1 MDVAADKAETL
12 LKLVAALAE
21 ELHPGQMAGRPVKL
35 DSMLDQDLGFDS
47 LGRVE
52 LVLRVERAFDVT
64 VPEQTFATMET
75 PRDLLRAVVGAKGA
89 KAATAAP
96 VVEAAA
102 LGAADVAP
110 PEADTLVAVLDW
122 HAARHPDRAHLRLY
136 SDEGEGEILTYGELK
151 NEATAV
157 AKGLR
162 RSGLQ
167 PGEAVVVMLP
177 TSRAYFATFFGILL
191 AGGVPAPIYPPL
203 RPSQIEDHLRRH
215 ARIVENCAARHMVVE
230 DQAKPVARLLQS
242 QVEILRFVTTPAGLA
257 AAGSRGEIDLPLR
270 AARDTALLQY
280 TSGSTGTPKGLVLTH
295 ANLLANIRS
304 MSMAMKV
311 GSEDVFVSWLP
322 LYHDMGLIG
331 AWLGSLVNAVHLVIM
346 PPLAFL
352 ARPQRWLTAIHRYR
366 GTLSAAPNFA
376 YELCL
381 KRIPDEALKELDLRS
396 WRVACNGAEAV
407 SPQTVERF
415 CTQFAAA
422 GFRREAMMPVYGLA
436 ESSVGLAF
444 PPLDRGPLIDR
455 IDRKALTGAGKA
467 IPAAKADATALRF
480 VACGRPIPGHQ
491 IRVIDATGR
500 ELPERTEGRLQFKGP
515 SATGGYLRNPDKT
528 WELFDGDWLGTGD
541 LAYLAEGD
549 VYITGRTKDI
559 VIHAGRNIYPEEL
572 EEAVGDLSGVQKGNV
587 AVFGST
593 DPETGTERLVVLAET
608 RKRTPRDQATIRS
621 RITDLAVDLVGTPPN
636 DIVLAPPRTV
646 LKTSSGKIR
655 RAASREL
662 YEAGMIGRK
671 RHALWWQVVRLSIAG
686 LLPQTRRS
694 LRALRAVA
702 YAAYAWGLFCLVAP
716 PIWFAVVLA
725 PRAWRWTVLG
735 RSLRLWAW
743 LSGIRLSLRGVE
755 NLPSTI
761 HPCVLVSNHASYLD
775 GFVLS
780 AMLPRA
786 VEFVAKAELVRKWPA
801 RIPLRRIGAA
811 FIERFDSRKG
821 VEDAKQVAKTAT
833 GDQPPLF
840 FAEGTIRRE
849 PGLLP
854 FHMGAFVAAAEAHIP
869 VVPLTIR
876 GTRSI
881 LRPEGW
887 FPRKGTITVLIG
899 PPIEPGTFESA
910 VGGDT
915 WALALKLRDA
925 ARSEIL
931 RHCGERDLGY
941 EMTAVADLERPP
953 AATWCPGRR
962 CRPSPVRAGP
972 TGRPA
977 RARPWPPRAGRSGR
991 VRQNAP
997 PPPRN
1002 VLPDTPAAP
1011 RHIPPPGPTPQAAPR
1026 RQGRPART
1034 G

>member
-1 MDVAADKAETL
+1 MDASADKAETL
-12 LKLVAALAE
+12 LKTVATLAE
-21 ELHPGQMAGRPVKL
+21 ELHPGQMAGRPVTL
-35 DSMLDQDLGFDS
+35 DSMLDQELGFDS

-75 PRDLLRAVVGAKGA
+75 PRDLLRAVIGARGA
-89 KAATAAP
+89 KAAAAAA

-136 SDEGEGEILTYGELK
+136 SDEDDGEILTYGELK
-151 NEATAV
+151 DEATAV

-162 RSGLQ
+162 QSDLQ

-177 TSRAYFATFFGILL
+177 TSRAYFASFVGILL

-215 ARIVENCAARHMVVE
+215 ARIVENCRARHMVVE
-230 DQAKPVARLLQS
+230 DQARPVARLLQS
-242 QVEILRFVTTPAGLA
+242 QVETLRFVTTPGELA
-257 AAGSRGEIDLPLR
+257 AKGAEAEIDLPLR
-270 AARDTALLQY
+270 KARDIALLQY
-280 TSGSTGTPKGLVLTH
+280 TSGSTGTPKGVVLTH

-304 MSMAMKV
+304 MAQAMKV

-331 AWLGSLVNAVHLVIM
+331 AWLGSLVHAVHLVIM

-352 ARPQRWLTAIHRYR
+352 ARPQRWLMAIHRYR

-381 KRIPDEALKELDLRS
+381 KRIPDEALQDLDLS
-396 WRVACNGAEAV
+396 AWRVACNGAEAV

-415 CTQFAAA
+415 CARFAAC
-422 GFRREAMMPVYGLA
+422 GFRREAMMPVFGLA

-455 IDRKALTGAGKA
+455 IDRKVLMSDGQAV
-467 IPAAKADATALRF
+467 PAAEADATALRF

-491 IRVIDATGR
+491 IRVVDDAGR
-500 ELPERTEGRLQFKGP
+500 ELPERAEGRLQFRGP
-515 SATGGYLRNPDKT
+515 SATAGYLRNPDKT
-528 WELFDGDWLGTGD
+528 RELFDGDWLETGD
-541 LAYLAEGD
+541 LAYVAEGD
-549 VYITGRTKDI
+549 VYVTGRTKDI

-572 EEAVGDLSGVQKGNV
+572 EEAVGDLPGVQKGNV

-608 RKRTPRDQATIRS
+608 RKRASQDQAAIRAK
-621 RITDLAVDLVGTPPN
+621 ITDLAVDLVGTPPN

-662 YEAGMIGRK
+662 YEAGLVGRK
-671 RHALWWQVVRLSIAG
+671 RHALWWQVVRLSVAG
-686 LLPQTRRS
+686 LIPQTRRS
-694 LRALRAVA
+694 LRTLRAVA
-702 YAAYAWGLFCLVAP
+702 YAVYAWGLFCLISP
-716 PIWFAVVLA
+716 LIWFGVVLA
-725 PRAWRWTVLG
+725 PRSLRWTVLG
-735 RSLRLWAW
+735 RGLKLWAW
-743 LSGIRLSLRGVE
+743 LSGVRTTVRGAE
-755 NLPSTI
+755 NLPSAER
-761 HPCVLVSNHASYLD
+761 PCVLVSNHSSYLD
-775 GFVLS
+775 GFVLA

-786 VEFVAKAELVRKWPA
+786 VEFVAKAELVQQWPA
-801 RIPLRRIGAA
+801 RIPLNRIGAA

-833 GDQPPLF
+833 GQQPPLF
-840 FAEGTIRRE
+840 FPEGTIRRA

-854 FHMGAFVAAAEAHIP
+854 FHMGAFVAAAEANVP

-881 LRPEGW
+881 LRPDGW
-887 FPRKGTITVLIG
+887 FPRKGAISVLIG
-899 PPIEPGTFESA
+899 RPIEPADLDAAADGE
-910 VGGDT
+910 T
-915 WALALKLRDA
+915 WTLALKLRDA

-931 RHCGERDLGY
+931 RHCGEPDLSY
-941 EMTAVADLERPP
+941 EMTAVADLERPAN
-953 AATWCPGRR
+953 AADAT
-962 CRPSPVRAGP
+962 
-972 TGRPA
+972 
-977 RARPWPPRAGRSGR
+977 
-991 VRQNAP
+991 
-997 PPPRN
+997 
-1002 VLPDTPAAP
+1002 
-1011 RHIPPPGPTPQAAPR
+1011 
-1026 RQGRPART
+1026 
-1034 G
+1034 

>member
-1 MDVAADKAETL
+1 MDAAADKAETL

-21 ELHPGQMAGRPVKL
+21 ELHPGQMTGRPVTL

-64 VPEQTFATMET
+64 VPEQTFAAMET

-96 VVEAAA
+96 VVESAA
-102 LGAADVAP
+102 LGAAAVAP
-110 PEADTLVAVLDW
+110 AQADTLVAVLDW

-136 SDEGEGEILTYGELK
+136 SDEGEGEILTYGALK
-151 NEATAV
+151 DEATAV

-162 RSGLQ
+162 QNGLQ

-177 TSRAYFATFFGILL
+177 TARAYFTTFFGILL

-215 ARIVENCAARHMVVE
+215 ARIVENCGARHMVVE
-230 DQAKPVARLLQS
+230 DQAKLVARLLQS
-242 QVEILRFVTTPAGLA
+242 QVDSLQYVSTPGELA
-257 AAGSRGEIDLPLR
+257 ATERQSEIDLPVRR
-270 AARDTALLQY
+270 AGDTALLQY
-280 TSGSTGTPKGLVLTH
+280 TSGSTGTPKGVVLTH
-295 ANLLANIRS
+295 ANLLANIRA
-304 MSMAMKV
+304 MSAAMKV

-381 KRIPDEALKELDLRS
+381 KRIPDEALKDLDLSS

-407 SPQTVERF
+407 SPQTIERF
-415 CTQFAAA
+415 CARFAAA
-422 GFRREAMMPVYGLA
+422 GFRRETMMPVYGLA

-444 PPLDRGPLIDR
+444 PPLDRAPPIDR
-455 IDRKALTGAGKA
+455 IDRKALTSGGKA
-467 IPAAKADATALRF
+467 IPAAETDATALRF
-480 VACGRPIPGHQ
+480 VACGHPLPGHQ
-491 IRVIDATGR
+491 IRVVDATGH
-500 ELPERTEGRLQFKGP
+500 ELPDRAEGRLQFKGP

-528 WELFDGDWLGTGD
+528 RELFDGDWLETGD
-541 LAYLAEGD
+541 LAYLAGGD
-549 VYITGRTKDI
+549 VYITGRIKDV
-559 VIHAGRNIYPEEL
+559 VILAGRNIYPEEL
-572 EEAVGDLSGVQKGNV
+572 EEAVGDLAGVQKGNV
-587 AVFGST
+587 AVFGSN
-593 DPETGTERLVVLAET
+593 DPDTGTERLVVLAET
-608 RKRTPRDQATIRS
+608 RKRAPQDQAAIRT

-646 LKTSSGKIR
+646 PKTSSGKIR
-655 RAASREL
+655 RASCRDL
-662 YEAGMIGRK
+662 YEAGMVGRTH
-671 RHALWWQVVRLSIAG
+671 HALWWQVVRLGLAG
-686 LLPQTRRS
+686 VLPQSRRT
-694 LRALRAVA
+694 LRALGALA
-702 YAAYAWGLFCLVAP
+702 YAAYAWSLFCLVAP
-716 PIWFAVVLA
+716 LIWFGVVLA
-725 PRAWRWTVLG
+725 PPTLRWTVLG

-743 LSGIRLSLRGVE
+743 LSGVRVTLHGSQ
-755 NLPSTI
+755 NLPSVK

-775 GFVLS
+775 GFVLA

-786 VEFVAKAELVRKWPA
+786 VEFVAKAELVQKWPA
-801 RIPLRRIGAA
+801 RIPLSRIGAA

-833 GDQPPLF
+833 GDKPPLF

-854 FHMGAFVAAAEAHIP
+854 FHMGAFVAAAEAGVP

-876 GTRSI
+876 GTRSV
-881 LRPEGW
+881 LRPDGW
-887 FPRKGTITVLIG
+887 FPRKGAISVLIG
-899 PPIEPGTFESA
+899 PAIDPGAFDVSDA
-910 VGGDT
+910 DA

-925 ARSEIL
+925 ARAEIL
-931 RHCGERDLGY
+931 RHCGEPDLSH
-941 EMTAVADLERPP
+941 EMTAVADLERQAP
-953 AATWCPGRR
+953 AT
-962 CRPSPVRAGP
+962 
-972 TGRPA
+972 
-977 RARPWPPRAGRSGR
+977 
-991 VRQNAP
+991 
-997 PPPRN
+997 
-1002 VLPDTPAAP
+1002 
-1011 RHIPPPGPTPQAAPR
+1011 
-1026 RQGRPART
+1026 
-1034 G
+1034 